1 MNSEVKAKW
10 LQALRSGEYR
20 QARDTLRSPNN
31 GYCCLGVLC
40 DVYNKEVGGYWQ
52 WEHSTS
58 ETYSFAIEVDGG
70 DGGITFDSAE
80 TELPLCVMEW
90 AGLDDVNPQVSTPS
104 RTFLDEE
111 GEFTCD
117 TLAGLND
124 SGKDFN
130 FIAAVIN
137 DQF

>member
-10 LQALRSGEYR
+10 LQALRGGEYR
-20 QARDTLRSPNN
+20 QTRNMLRSPSN

-40 DVYNKEVGGYWQ
+40 DVYSKEVGGYWQ
-52 WEHSTS
+52 WEHSS
-58 ETYSFAIEVDGG
+58 SKTYSFAIEVDDDNGG
-70 DGGITFDSAE
+70 TTFDSAE

-90 AGLDDVNPQVSTPS
+90 AGLDEVSPHVN
-104 RTFLDEE
+104 DIEYAYN
-111 GEFTCD
+111 

-124 SGKDFN
+124 SGHGFN
-130 FIAAVIN
+130 FIADVID

>member
-10 LQALRSGEYR
+10 LQALKSGEYR
-20 QARDTLRSPNN
+20 QTRDTLRSPNN

-52 WEHSTS
+52 WEHGSS
-58 ETYSFAIEVDGG
+58 ETYSFAIEVD
-70 DGGITFDSAE
+70 DDNGGITFDSAE

-90 AGLDDVNPQVSTPS
+90 AGLDDVNPQAETIN
-104 RTFLDEE
+104 EE
-111 GEFTCD
+111 GEIAYD

-124 SGKDFN
+124 SGHDFK
-130 FIAAVIN
+130 FIADVIDN
-137 DQF
+137 QF